1 MIRVSFANPCNP
13 RLDNVSA
20 PRLFSV
26 DCRWPASANYF
37 ILLRLGLSHIM
48 LFRVL
53 AAAGLVGLASLHL
66 AAQTAP
72 AAGIRSTEELYK
84 QACQACHMADGNAAL
99 EPMNF
104 ADGKW
109 RHGTTVKELS
119 KVISDGVPGTAM
131 MPFKTRF
138 TQEEIVALAKYVR
151 TFDKSLKSAP
161 AAKKKAATK

>member
-1 MIRVSFANPCNP
+1 
-13 RLDNVSA
+13 
-20 PRLFSV
+20 
-26 DCRWPASANYF
+26 
-37 ILLRLGLSHIM
+37 M

-66 AAQTAP
+66 AAQSAP
-72 AAGIRSTEELYK
+72 AAASRSAQELYK
-84 QACQACHMADGNAAL
+84 QNCVACHMVDGNAAL

-109 RHGTTVKELS
+109 RHGTTVKALT

-138 TQEEIVALAKYVR
+138 TQAEMVALAKYVR
-151 TFDKSLKSAP
+151 TFDKSLKAAP
-161 AAKKKAATK
+161 AAKKKAAAK